1 MNYRQA
7 AEWLEALANPER
19 SGLGPRFAR
28 RMNLEATLRMLE
40 LLGNP
45 HDGLRIVH
53 IAGTKG
59 KGSVSAMIESAARA
73 AGHRTGLFTSPHIV
87 SWRERIRLDGRPI
100 AAEEV
105 ARLASTVRPVVERV
119 EAEGLRRPSFFE
131 ACTAMALLAFA
142 EARPELCVVEVG
154 LGGRLDATNVLTPLV
169 SVITTLGLDHT
180 RVLGDTIEQIAA
192 EKAGI
197 IKPGVPVVVAPQE
210 PGAAAVVARAAQ
222 ARHAPLRTARPF
234 VVEPTHPVD
243 PDDLAPGE
251 TPAIGEPMRGTF
263 VGREIAPLV
272 PLLGAHQAINAGVAA
287 QACEEL
293 RACGLAMNA
302 AQFGRGLEQ
311 VRWPGRVDL
320 VGTHPWLVADCAHT
334 GESARALMSALRRH
348 FEFERMIVVLGVSRD
363 KPAVDIARELADADL
378 AILTQAA
385 LPRAL
390 SARRLAERTAACWR
404 RWEIANDPAEALE
417 RARSLAGRRDLIC
430 ITGSIFILDDLVESG
445 SLTIPG
451 VGP

>member
-28 RMNLEATLRMLE
+28 RMNLEATRRMLT

-45 HDGLRIVH
+45 HEGLPVVH

-73 AGHRTGLFTSPHIV
+73 AGHSTGLFTSPHIV
-87 SWRERIRLDGRPI
+87 SWRERIRLGGRPI
-100 AAEEV
+100 SAEEV
-105 ARLASTVRPVVERV
+105 ARLASTVRPVVEQV

-169 SVITTLGLDHT
+169 AVITTLGREHT
-180 RVLGDTIEQIAA
+180 RVLGDTLEQIAA

-210 PGAAAVVARAAQ
+210 PGAAAVVARSAQ
-222 ARHAPLRTARPF
+222 ARHAPLRLARPF
-234 VVEPTHPVD
+234 VVEPTPLVD
-243 PDDLAPGE
+243 PDEIAPGE
-251 TPAIGEPMRGTF
+251 MPPIGEPMRGTF
-263 VGREIAPLV
+263 AGREIAPLV

-293 RACGLAMNA
+293 RACGLIMSARD
-302 AQFGRGLEQ
+302 FTRGLEQ

-320 VGTHPWLVADCAHT
+320 VETHPWLIADCAHT
-334 GESARALMSALRRH
+334 GQSARALMAALRRH
-348 FEFERMIVVLGVSRD
+348 LRYERLIVVLGVSRD
-363 KPAVDIARELADADL
+363 KPAEEIAGELADADL
-378 AILTQAA
+378 AILTQAS

-390 SARRLAERTAACWR
+390 SAQRLAERTRGVWR
-404 RWEIANDPAEALE
+404 RCEVLPDAVEALL
-417 RARSLAGRRDLIC
+417 RARSLAGRRDAIC
-430 ITGSIFILDDLVESG
+430 VTGSVFILDDLVEAG
-445 SLTIPG
+445 ALTIPG
-451 VGP
+451 VSA